1 MVPWYDLPVAR
12 MPYRSSG
19 VSYAFGPGGM
29 TPAVKAILYAN
40 IGVFLA
46 VFVVRE
52 LTLYL
57 GLTPARVIGS
67 GWLWQPFTYMFV
79 HADPLHILFN
89 MLAVWMF
96 GVELERAWGTR
107 EFSKYYL
114 VTGLGAAAATMLV
127 SVLPFGFARPAYYAV
142 TIGAS
147 GAVYGLLLAYAMR
160 YPDRPLMFFPIPIPV
175 PAKYFVLILG
185 AMALLMSLSAASS
198 GVAHLAH
205 LGGLVVGYV
214 YLTRGR
220 GGPMAELKYRWLKWR
235 MARMRRRF
243 DVVDGGRP
251 SNDPRRFH

>member
-1 MVPWYDLPVAR
+1 

-19 VSYAFGPGGM
+19 MSYAFGPGGM
-29 TPAVKAILYAN
+29 TPAVRAILYVN
-40 IGVFLA
+40 IGVFLL
-46 VFVVRE
+46 VFVAPVV
-52 LTLYL
+52 TTYL
-57 GLTPARVIGS
+57 GLVPARVLGS
-67 GWLWQPFTYMFV
+67 GWLWQPLTYMFV
-79 HADPLHILFN
+79 HAEVFHLLFN

-96 GVELERAWGTR
+96 GVEMERAWGTR
-107 EFSKYYL
+107 AFTTYYL
-114 VTGLGAAAATMLV
+114 VTGLGAAAATVLV
-127 SVLPFGFARPAYYAV
+127 GLLPFGFARSAFYAV

-147 GAVYGLLLAYAMR
+147 GAVYGLLLAFAMR

-185 AMALLMSLSAASS
+185 AMALLFSVGAGSS

-205 LGGLVVGYV
+205 LGGLVVGYL

-243 DVVDGGRP
+243 DVVEGGRR
-251 SNDPRRFH
+251 NDDPRRYH